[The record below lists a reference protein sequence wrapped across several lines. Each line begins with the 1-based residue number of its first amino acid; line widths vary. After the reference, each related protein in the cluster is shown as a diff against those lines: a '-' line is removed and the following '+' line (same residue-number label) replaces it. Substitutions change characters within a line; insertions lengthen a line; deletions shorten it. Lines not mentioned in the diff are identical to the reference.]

1 MRLILL
7 VIGVIAVLLGIVWT
21 LQGVNILQGS
31 GMSGHAIFA
40 VIGVIVGI
48 VGLVLIGIGMRRTG
62 ARGA

>member
-1 MRLILL
+1 MRVILL
-7 VIGVIAVLLGIVWT
+7 VVGVIAVLLGIVWT

-31 GMSGHAIFA
+31 GMSGHGIFA

>member
-7 VIGVIAVLLGIVWT
+7 VVGVIAVLLGIVWT

-31 GMSGHAIFA
+31 GMSGHGIFA

-48 VGLVLIGIGMRRTG
+48 VGLVLIGIGARRTG